1 MRYPIRALRV
11 TSDRTGSY
19 THGEVEILDTRGN
32 AHLLAMIARRAN
44 RLVRLARDFSIRT
57 LSTDDYAG
65 GAVVLRRAPLHVFHI
80 RSVELDLAAGRSP
93 RIALVGPEGAR
104 LLLNQDGALNLKGLA
119 QPGLPGVRASRSPG
133 ACRSFRRGGGMSTG
147 RECELIEVPRRV
159 VLPSGERFRA
169 GRRMGLARARPVLR
183 RSIPDAGRLR

>member
-57 LSTDDYAG
+57 LATDDYAG

-80 RSVELDLAAGRSP
+80 RNVELDLAAGPLS
-93 RIALVGPEGAR
+93 AR
-104 LLLNQDGALNLKGLA
+104 K
-119 QPGLPGVRASRSPG
+119 
-133 ACRSFRRGGGMSTG
+133 
-147 RECELIEVPRRV
+147 
-159 VLPSGERFRA
+159 
-169 GRRMGLARARPVLR
+169 ARAC
-183 RSIPDAGRLR
+183 S